1 MEYQMIQ
8 RLMSLAG
15 EAVELLKGVRG
26 DLAKILEEL
35 KKPTAAAEVVS
46 ALNNRYRVYSFDLST
61 ARDNVPL
68 GLRDIGV
75 VANSATVAKLES
87 SAYWRRNDPVTGD
100 LEELYTGYRVE
111 NFQIEELY
119 ISNPEGTGKLIIVV
133 EWRE

>member
-1 MEYQMIQ
+1 MIR
-8 RLMSLAG
+8 RLMSLA
-15 EAVELLKGVRG
+15 EEIVELLKGVRG

-35 KKPTAAAEVVS
+35 KKPTAVIQP

-61 ARDNVPL
+61 ARDNAPV

-75 VANSATVAKLES
+75 VANTATVTKLES
-87 SAYWRRNDPVTGD
+87 PAYWRRNDPTTGE

-119 ISNPEGTGKLIIVV
+119 ITNPEGTGKLIIVV